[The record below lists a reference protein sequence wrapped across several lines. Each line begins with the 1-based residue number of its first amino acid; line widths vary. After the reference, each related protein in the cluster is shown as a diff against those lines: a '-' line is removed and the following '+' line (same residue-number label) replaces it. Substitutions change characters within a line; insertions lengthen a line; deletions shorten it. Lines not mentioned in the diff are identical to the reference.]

1 MKRFISDILIKPL
14 MTEKSASLNQAKCY
28 VFEVSAKAT
37 KNEIKDAIQKF
48 FDVKVENVRTSIKPG
63 KVVKR
68 GGKVSGKRSK
78 QKKAFI
84 TLKEGTIEF
93 IQGV

>member
-1 MKRFISDILIKPL
+1 MKKFISDILIKPL
-14 MTEKSASLNQAKCY
+14 MTEKSA
-28 VFEVSAKAT
+28 FEVSAKAT

>member
-1 MKRFISDILIKPL
+1 MIYHADMYACPKLDDMIMKH
-14 MTEKSASLNQAKCY
+14 
-28 VFEVSAKAT
+28 
-37 KNEIKDAIQKF
+37 
-48 FDVKVENVRTSIKPG
+48 IKPG

>member
-1 MKRFISDILIKPL
+1 
-14 MTEKSASLNQAKCY
+14 MTEKSASLNQAQCY
-28 VFEVSAKAT
+28 VFEVAAKAT

-48 FDVKVENVRTSIKPG
+48 FDVKVEDVRTSIKPG
-63 KVVKR
+63 KIVKK
-68 GGKVSGKRSK
+68 GGKVAGKKSK

-84 TLKEGTIEF
+84 TLKEGKIEF

>member
-1 MKRFISDILIKPL
+1 MKKFISDILIKPL
-14 MTEKSASLNQAKCY
+14 MTEKSASLNQAQCY

-37 KNEIKDAIQKF
+37 KNEIKDSVQKF
-48 FDVKVENVRTSIKPG
+48 FDFKFENFRTSFKPG
-63 KVVKR
+63 NVVKR

>member
-1 MKRFISDILIKPL
+1 MKKFISDILIKPL
-14 MTEKSASLNQAKCY
+14 LTEKSASLNQAQCY

-68 GGKVSGKRSK
+68 GGKVSGKMSK